1 MVANFDFLLTVE
13 VLLPISTLR
22 YVKWS
27 LLKAENRSF
36 EYFSFFALSKLTL
49 FFHSLQIPKAP
60 YYRVMK
66 LLSVDPSNYEDA
78 PREGIRRILEEV
90 RFDELRT
97 ITFLPSFSNSNPLFT
112 SFVQVTGE
120 TIPRSVK
127 VPTKNIEW
135 IRMGTTVATNAL
147 LERKGE
153 RTLLLTTKGF
163 RDLLKIGNQTR
174 PHIFDL
180 VINKPDLLYERV
192 VEISE
197 RLLLRPDLG
206 SQNEDSVAK
215 SGEKVFYG
223 TSGDDKHGADGRKSL
238 LEDGKRPQ
246 KGDVLRGL
254 TGEYAQ
260 VLQAPEL
267 DDIRQE
273 LAALRKETGIDSV
286 AIVLMHSYNFPIH
299 EQLLGALCAELGFTQ
314 ISMSHALSPTIKAVP
329 RGHTASVDAYLT
341 PLIKAYIRTF
351 SSGFDDQLPQVEVS
365 FMMSDGGL
373 CPMQH
378 FDGFRSILSG
388 PAGGVVGFSS
398 FYEDTPMIGIDMGG
412 TSTDVSRYDGEYE
425 LVFETETAGVSIQAP
440 QLAIETVAAGGGS
453 RIFFKSGL
461 FVVGPESSSAH
472 PGPVCYRKGGY
483 LSITD
488 CNLVLGRVLPSFF
501 PKIFGSNEDEPLAKD
516 LSLAAMQELTDE
528 INAYFA
534 KSSSSSSES
543 NDQQSDGPKS
553 KGPLS
558 VDEVAFGFL
567 RVANEAMCRP
577 IRNITEAK
585 GYEPSTHVLNVFGGA
600 GPQHA
605 CAIARA
611 LGMKQILVPRYCS
624 ILSAYGIGLA
634 DVVFEDQVPCNE
646 DYTESVL
653 DKVHAKL
660 EDLEKDVRDNMKRK
674 YRAYRQQQA
683 KDGDDSAKDIGKV
696 TCKHYLNLRYDGTD
710 TAMMIER
717 TDKNDYIKQF
727 EENYKREYGFLL
739 SKRKIKIDNLRVRL
753 VAHSSTLKSVDIEE
767 WNGSLPDPIAHEDVY
782 FEGGRV
788 KTPVY
793 SLSSLLAKTRVSGPC
808 VILDNTTS
816 IIVEPGCVAEITAK
830 GDVKI
835 TIDKIK
841 KEESKDSEA
850 SSDAEV
856 PLDTIQLSVFAHRF
870 MSIAE
875 QMGRALERTA
885 VSTNIKERRDFSCA
899 LFGPDGSLV
908 ANAPHLPVHLGSM
921 QEAVKWQLQETRG
934 KDGKGS
940 TWKRGQVVATNHP
953 DAGGSHLPD
962 ITVITPVH
970 IEMGPD
976 ASNGSTDSEA
986 VFFVASRGHHADIG
1000 GIQPGSMPPFST
1012 HLSEEGAAFKR
1023 FVLVDVDG
1031 EFQEDGITKVLEGTR
1046 NLSDNI
1052 SDLKAQIAANNK
1064 GIRLVNELIS
1074 HYGLKVVHAYM
1085 NYIQQT
1091 AAKSVRK
1098 MLTELSLKHNLQ
1110 PIDTV
1115 YAVDYMDNGAIIK
1128 LKLTINRDEGSAIFD
1143 FEGTDLQIY
1152 GNINTPKSVT
1162 MSAIIYSLRCLVNE
1176 DIPLNSGCMEPIQ
1189 VKVPKGCFLDPPE
1202 GAAVVGG
1209 NVLTSQRVTDIV
1221 LAAFGAAAN
1230 SQGCMNNFTFGDD
1243 SMGYY
1248 ETIAGGSGAGPS
1260 WHGRDAV
1267 QVHMTNTRITDAEI
1281 LEKRYPVL
1289 LREFSV
1295 RQNSGGIGKHNG
1307 GNGIVREFEFLKPL
1321 QVGILSERRAF
1332 SPNGL
1337 EGGGSGA
1344 RGRNVWM
1351 TKDPKSGEERTILIG
1366 GKNTIKVNPG
1376 DRVRIETPG
1385 GGAYGSTKA
1394 KKVTPLS
1401 PNQDRMTL
1409 TPEKINW

>member
-1 MVANFDFLLTVE
+1 
-13 VLLPISTLR
+13 
-22 YVKWS
+22 
-27 LLKAENRSF
+27 
-36 EYFSFFALSKLTL
+36 
-49 FFHSLQIPKAP
+49 
-60 YYRVMK
+60 MK

-90 RFDELRT
+90 RFFS
-97 ITFLPSFSNSNPLFT
+97 TFFIFHFNPSFQPSNPPPLPLM
-112 SFVQVTGE
+112 QVTGE
-120 TIPRSVK
+120 KIPRSDK

-153 RTLLLTTKGF
+153 RTLLLTTHGF

-174 PHIFDL
+174 PNIFDL
-180 VINKPDLLYERV
+180 VIKKPELLYERV
-192 VEISE
+192 VEVSE

-206 SQNEDSVAK
+206 SRSEDDVSQA
-215 SGEKVFYG
+215 GEKVFKFKKQSNKSDKSDK
-223 TSGDDKHGADGRKSL
+223 TEKIEKSENDEAAPDSNQDDHSFLSL
-238 LEDGKRPQ
+238 DPENLPKEGQVIK
-246 KGDVLRGL
+246 GL

-260 VLQAPEL
+260 VLESPDIEVLKKEL
-267 DDIRQE
+267 SD
-273 LAALRKETGIDSV
+273 LRKETGIDSV
-286 AIVLMHSYNFPIH
+286 AIVLMHSYNFSVH
-299 EQLLGALCAELGFTQ
+299 EQILGAICSELGFTQ

-329 RGHTASVDAYLT
+329 RGHTATVDAYLT
-341 PLIKAYIRTF
+341 PLIKSYIRTF
-351 SSGFDDQLPQVEVS
+351 SSGFDAQLNQVEVS

-398 FYEDTPMIGIDMGG
+398 YYEDTPMIGIDMGG
-412 TSTDVSRYDGEYE
+412 TSTDVSRFDGEFE

-440 QLAIETVAAGGGS
+440 QLSIETVAAGGGS
-453 RIFFKSGL
+453 RIFFRSGL

-472 PGPVCYRKGGY
+472 PGPVCYRKGGF

-488 CNLVLGRVLPSFF
+488 CNLALGRVLPDFF
-501 PKIFGSNEDEPLAKD
+501 PKIFGPKENEPLAQD
-516 LSLAAMQELTDE
+516 LSLKALQELTDE
-528 INAYFA
+528 INSFFS
-534 KSSSSSSES
+534 KSPSSSEATNEQLPSQHAHSSPSQKSS
-543 NDQQSDGPKS
+543 NT
-553 KGPLS
+553 PLT

-585 GYEPSTHVLNVFGGA
+585 GYEPSTHILNVFGGA

-605 CAIARA
+605 CAIARS
-611 LGMKQILVPRYCS
+611 LGMKEILVPRYCS

-634 DVVFEDQVPCNE
+634 DVVFEDQLPCNE
-646 DYTESVL
+646 EYSDSVL
-653 DKVHAKL
+653 EKVHAKVD
-660 EDLEKDVRDNMKRK
+660 ELEKEVRSTMKRK
-674 YRAYRQQQA
+674 FRAQA
-683 KDGDDSAKDIGKV
+683 HGSDQKKDAEDALGKV
-696 TCKHYLNLRYDGTD
+696 TVKHYLNLRYDGTD
-710 TAMMIER
+710 TSMMIER
-717 TDKNDYIKQF
+717 TSSNDYLKQF

-739 SKRKIKIDNLRVRL
+739 TKRKIKIDNLRVRL
-753 VAHSSTLKSVDIEE
+753 VAHSSTIQSVDIEK
-767 WNGSLPDPIAHEDVY
+767 WNGSLPKTIATQSVY

-788 KTPVY
+788 DTPVY
-793 SLSSLLAKTRVSGPC
+793 ALSDLLAKSTVAGPC

-816 IIVEPGCVAEITAK
+816 IIVEPGCEAEITMK

-835 TIDKIK
+835 TVDKQGEK
-841 KEESKDSEA
+841 KKSYSDS
-850 SSDAEV
+850 DKV

-921 QEAVKWQLQETRG
+921 QEAVKWQLKETEIRESNETEES
-934 KDGKGS
+934 KSSDASKS
-940 TWKRGQVVATNHP
+940 SDSSKSSSSSSDSSKTCHRKPKSSWKKGQVVATNHP

-970 IEMGPD
+970 VTGGEDDG
-976 ASNGSTDSEA
+976 A

-1023 FVLVDVDG
+1023 FVLVDEDG
-1031 EFQEDGITKVLEGTR
+1031 VFQEEGITKVLEGTR
-1046 NLSDNI
+1046 NLSDNL

-1064 GIRLVNELIS
+1064 GIRLVAELIS
-1074 HYGLKVVHAYM
+1074 QYSLKVVHAYM
-1085 NYIQQT
+1085 NYIQET
-1091 AAKSVRK
+1091 ASKSVRK
-1098 MLTELSLKHNLQ
+1098 MLTDLSLKHNLK
-1110 PIDTV
+1110 PVDTV
-1115 YAVDYMDNGAIIK
+1115 KAIDYMDNGAVIQ
-1128 LKLTINRDEGSAIFD
+1128 LQLTIDRNNGTAIFD

-1152 GNINTPKSVT
+1152 GNINSPKSVT

-1176 DIPLNSGCMEPIQ
+1176 AIPLNSGCMEPIQ
-1189 VKVPKGCFLDPPE
+1189 VRVPKGCFLDPPE

-1230 SQGCMNNFTFGDD
+1230 SQGCMNNFTFGDE

-1248 ETIAGGSGAGPS
+1248 ETIAGGSGAGPH

-1281 LEKRYPVL
+1281 LEKRYPIL
-1289 LREFSV
+1289 LHEFSV
-1295 RQNSGGIGKHNG
+1295 RPNSGGIGKFNG
-1307 GNGIVREFEFLKPL
+1307 GNGIIREFEFLKPL
-1321 QVGILSERRAF
+1321 QVGILSERRSFA
-1332 SPNGL
+1332 PNGL
-1337 EGGGSGA
+1337 HGGGPGA
-1344 RGRNVWM
+1344 RGRNVWI
-1351 TKDPKSGEERTILIG
+1351 TKDPHSGQARTILLG
-1366 GKNTIKVNPG
+1366 GKNSLKVKPG

-1385 GGAYGSTKA
+1385 GGAYGA
-1394 KKVTPLS
+1394 YE
-1401 PNQDRMTL
+1401 
-1409 TPEKINW
+1409 PEEKQ